1 MTEIKEPSLEQG
13 WKNVLLDEFSQDYF
27 KALKQFLVYE
37 RSKFTV
43 YPKVSN
49 IFAAFNKT
57 PFDSVKVVIIGQ
69 DPYHNERQANGLSFS
84 VAEGI
89 KTPPSLVNI
98 FKELKNDLGADISA
112 SGNLEKWATQGVLLL
127 NAILTVRANEAGSHQ
142 KKGWENFTNAAIKSL
157 SQHKTGIVFLLWGK
171 FAQGKA
177 EFIDTNKHHILLAAH
192 PSPLARGAFFGS
204 KHFSKTNEILK
215 TQGKSPI
222 DWDLTKK

>member
-1 MTEIKEPSLEQG
+1 MTEIKELSLEQG
-13 WKNVLLDEFSQDYF
+13 WKNVLLNEFSQDYF
-27 KALKQFLVYE
+27 KALKQFLLYE
-37 RSKFTV
+37 RSTFTV
-43 YPKVSN
+43 YPKVN
-49 IFAAFNKT
+49 DIFAAFNKT

-69 DPYHNERQANGLSFS
+69 DPYHNEGQANGLSFS